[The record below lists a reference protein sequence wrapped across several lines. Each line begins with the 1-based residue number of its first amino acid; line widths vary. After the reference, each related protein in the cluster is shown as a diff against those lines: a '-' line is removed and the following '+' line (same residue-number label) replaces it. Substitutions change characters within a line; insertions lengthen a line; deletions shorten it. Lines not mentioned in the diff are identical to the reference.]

1 MRLSGS
7 DDNVVMATCMVD
19 DDDSS
24 SSRSSNSHGKSSL
37 LCVDDRTGSLPVL
50 APVSDNEESSS
61 LDSST
66 SSHHQPP
73 YEYSSSSDK
82 LAAVAAAMNKKRV
95 SWDSIQTRE
104 YALVVGDHPFC
115 QDGLPVSLDWQFSD
129 TLARSFQQP
138 ENVSERGKSYVF
150 PRRLSY
156 EERIIKLCQVSGLTM
171 EEVKSHE
178 IDLVVK
184 TLKETWESTNIV
196 APIEEDPLMQDIMS
210 WDDMDCDLAD
220 VSDFEWTE
228 SL

>member
-1 MRLSGS
+1 
-7 DDNVVMATCMVD
+7 
-19 DDDSS
+19 
-24 SSRSSNSHGKSSL
+24 
-37 LCVDDRTGSLPVL
+37 
-50 APVSDNEESSS
+50 
-61 LDSST
+61 
-66 SSHHQPP
+66 
-73 YEYSSSSDK
+73 
-82 LAAVAAAMNKKRV
+82 MNKKRV

-129 TLARSFQQP
+129 TLARSFQQQP
-138 ENVSERGKSYVF
+138 ETVSERGKSYVF

-184 TLKETWESTNIV
+184 TLQETWESTNIV

-220 VSDFEWTE
+220 ISDFEWTE